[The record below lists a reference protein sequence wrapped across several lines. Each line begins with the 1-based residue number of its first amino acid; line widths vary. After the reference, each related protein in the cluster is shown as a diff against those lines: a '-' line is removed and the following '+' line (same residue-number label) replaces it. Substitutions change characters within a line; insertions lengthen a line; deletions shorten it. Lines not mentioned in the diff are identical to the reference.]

1 MVDYLG
7 VHLVPVLYT
16 RLSVL
21 LSLHPKVC
29 WHFLGSVS
37 SVERGLNA
45 CVVEE
50 LTCWLTEL

>member
-7 VHLVPVLYT
+7 PSGS
-16 RLSVL
+16 RSVYPSVCSPESSPKSL
-21 LSLHPKVC
+21 LAFS
-29 WHFLGSVS
+29 GDSVS